1 MGHEELIAA
10 LRQEAAAKAL
20 AIREEAGAEAERI
33 RRDTDRRIKDIR
45 EKYGQQAA
53 VLAREAEEIA
63 LSQARQEAR
72 GILLTAEAGLAGR
85 ACALVG
91 DMLASLRQRDYAAVF
106 DALIAELP
114 VFPWEVV
121 RVNPA
126 DEALAKERFREAV
139 VQTDPSI
146 TGGLEVSDRA
156 GNVRVINTFEKR
168 IENLWPEILPD
179 LVREI
184 PEAAV

>member
-20 AIREEAGAEAERI
+20 AIREEAVAEAERI
-33 RRDTDRRIKDIR
+33 HRDADRRIRDIR
-45 EKYGQQAA
+45 EESRQQEEA
-53 VLAREAEEIA
+53 LAREAEEIA

-85 ACALVG
+85 VCALVG
-91 DMLASLRQRDYAAVF
+91 DMLASLRQRNYTVVF

-126 DEALAKERFREAV
+126 DEAFAKKRFPGAV

-156 GNVRVINTFEKR
+156 GKVRVINTFEKR

-184 PEAAV
+184 SEAAV